1 MAQKNISI
9 GIIQENPV
17 VGDIKGNL
25 ELAKSGIEKLSNFSP
40 DIYLFSEMF
49 LTGYPPED
57 LILRDDLL
65 DQTYESL
72 LELATFKPDSY
83 IVIGLSLIHI

>member
-49 LTGYPPED
+49 LT
-57 LILRDDLL
+57 
-65 DQTYESL
+65 
-72 LELATFKPDSY
+72 
-83 IVIGLSLIHI
+83 